1 MMPTITSFLPTLPIL
16 PCDLETLG
24 HLQQNRELH
33 CSSDSFSLCRFATFK
48 ITPFTFLHLKIWK
61 LIQIPIAVTA
71 GGLLYRGWNTV

>member
-1 MMPTITSFLPTLPIL
+1 MPTITSFLPTLPIL

-24 HLQQNRELH
+24 HLQQKIGNYIVALIL
-33 CSSDSFSLCRFATFK
+33 FLCRFATFK